1 MWPNPQFPAV
11 KFTEEILNG
20 KLHFFCSAIQKG
32 VFKNF
37 ERFTRKYLH
46 QSYLSLDKYLF
57 LDKVAGLKEIF
68 KNIFLD
74 LWATASE
81 VCFTL
86 TFKRNQSILLNL
98 MLLNQEF
105 IFLRKDMT
113 MSMMYGHSVNNLQVL
128 MNLMKMK
135 QWMTVKIFRRKG
147 NTGRNTEYIKILAKQ
162 VVKPLCVNV
171 FWKSRLKE
179 IGDPSFCN
187 KFWNVF
193 QNSFL

>member
-37 ERFTRKYLH
+37 ERFIRKYLH

-74 LWATASE
+74 LWATASKFVSLLLLRE
-81 VCFTL
+81 TSQFCWTWCF
-86 TFKRNQSILLNL
+86 
-98 MLLNQEF
+98 
-105 IFLRKDMT
+105 
-113 MSMMYGHSVNNLQVL
+113 
-128 MNLMKMK
+128 
-135 QWMTVKIFRRKG
+135 
-147 NTGRNTEYIKILAKQ
+147 
-162 VVKPLCVNV
+162 
-171 FWKSRLKE
+171 
-179 IGDPSFCN
+179 
-187 KFWNVF
+187 
-193 QNSFL
+193 